1 MTACRYESGRY
12 PRNVHLLGTVP
23 VEAVGARATP
33 TYRTLLLLILN
44 KRHKIKICPLQEQ
57 LFYIKYIHPQKCY
70 QKVDAAT
77 LKKRRLAIKHTIV
90 RLNADTT
97 RIHTC
102 QRTSFYFRVTLYV
115 KIHFTCC
122 YRTQTPILH
131 KLIFKLCLY
140 KKRIHYFILAY
151 YSLVWQHRFASGQP
165 SRQLRLCSVST
176 PPHTSPCFTQ
186 YTF

>member
-1 MTACRYESGRY
+1 MLPYGR
-12 PRNVHLLGTVP
+12 
-23 VEAVGARATP
+23 
-33 TYRTLLLLILN
+33 
-44 KRHKIKICPLQEQ
+44 
-57 LFYIKYIHPQKCY
+57 CY
-70 QKVDAAT
+70 YT
-77 LKKRRLAIKHTIV
+77 KKRRLAIKHTIV

-131 KLIFKLCLY
+131 KLIFKLCFY

-151 YSLVWQHRFASGQP
+151 YSLVWQHRFVSGQP

-176 PPHTSPCFTQ
+176 PPHTLLYTIHSLYNWLMLYFTYQ
-186 YTF
+186 HQVLYSTKNAFALCHLAKGDEQ